1 MKYPTAED
9 IFLTF
14 ELNEETTEELTD
26 MNRVLNKKLDC
37 LIAEKKLSEDET
49 ERIRNMKSEIESES
63 RITGFR
69 QGFYFAVKLLFN
81 L

>member
-37 LIAEKKLSEDET
+37 LIAEKSCPRTKPS
-49 ERIRNMKSEIESES
+49 
-63 RITGFR
+63 
-69 QGFYFAVKLLFN
+69 V
-81 L
+81 